1 MYVCAHNYLPTL
13 AILALGLLKK
23 KDDEQFC
30 MGGLG
35 YLAFHKRILAVLKVA
50 TNADTTV
57 ENVYTVKSARKIHVR
72 GSEEKLAFSPGLP
85 LRRHITIR
93 HVFSQSWHCYKLLC
107 KRSSSVD
114 N

>member
-57 ENVYTVKSARKIHVR
+57 ENAYTVKSAWKCETAKKNWRFRRDCLWDAILHDGAR
-72 GSEEKLAFSPGLP
+72 FQSILAFL
-85 LRRHITIR
+85 
-93 HVFSQSWHCYKLLC
+93 
-107 KRSSSVD
+107 
-114 N
+114 